1 MTVKT
6 CPTPLLWSKSGP
18 MDPCRAQQPAAPSL
32 PALPAAGTHS
42 PMGWKAGVA
51 VLHIPHCPSLPRQ
64 TAPVGCAAFRQ
75 LALTFLPKQIA
86 WKSSQA
92 CILGNP
98 TPSYSFLP
106 LSVLSSIICSKET
119 IFSSHNRPYPP
130 SLSPGS
136 GTHSHLHLGGQ
147 RTRLPQRMLSAPQR
161 LPLQHV
167 SPPQSGQRHHRSCS
181 YVRVSFASGFWLPFP
196 KTAHILP
203 SGKSMAPD
211 SSPGQRNTP
220 IFALTVV
227 IQAMGVV

>member
-1 MTVKT
+1 MQ
-6 CPTPLLWSKSGP
+6 G
-18 MDPCRAQQPAAPSL
+18 PAASSTF
-32 PALPAAGTHS
+32 PAGAACCWHPQPHGVES
-42 PMGWKAGVA
+42 GVA
-51 VLHIPHCPSLPRQ
+51 VLHIPHCPALPRQ
-64 TAPVGCAAFRQ
+64 IAPVGCPAFRQ

-92 CILGNP
+92 CVLGNP
-98 TPSYSFLP
+98 TPSYSLLP
-106 LSVLSSIICSKET
+106 LSVPSSIICSKET
-119 IFSSHNRPYPP
+119 IFISHNGPYPP

-147 RTRLPQRMLSAPQR
+147 RTRLPQRTLSAPQR

-167 SPPQSGQRHHRSCS
+167 SPTWSGQGHHRSCS
-181 YVRVSFASGFWLPFP
+181 YVQVSFASGFLLPFP
-196 KTAHILP
+196 KAAQVLP

-211 SSPGQRNTP
+211 SSLGQRNTP